1 MSAQHTAWVVCRVCF
16 ATKMQANRRCNQV
29 RRSGLVLIF
38 AALVSSGWAQ
48 SLLDPEGRLPSA
60 DLAVLD
66 SDQVHRA
73 LSCQVEPQKP
83 YLGFD
88 LRFHAN
94 YRATVPVEMLAAG
107 GWLQEVV
114 RVRPRPDGKPVL
126 LARRIEV
133 PGFAAGLKGMG
144 SVDGGFDIGPGH
156 YEIDWMMRESG
167 GRVCSSHWNLDVK
180 VGSRGRKLPLTVRE
194 NMITRSLKSPFADEP
209 PRELCTGQSICL
221 KILLNV
227 SPVESHES
235 ILSLQYMSVLLSML
249 RGIVREPLAD
259 RLSLLAFNLRA
270 QKIVYKQKDTD
281 ANGLDFSALGK
292 ALESPA
298 AGTID
303 YRLLQ
308 DRQSETHFVT
318 SLLVDQLGNRKASQ
332 DAIIIV
338 GPKVSLERNV
348 PLDVLRA
355 GGAAQCPIFYLSYN
369 PTPFEEPFADTIGSA
384 LKAYSMASTY
394 NIASPGDFGAALK
407 GILDR
412 LGRFSTPEAVSS
424 E

>member
-1 MSAQHTAWVVCRVCF
+1 M
-16 ATKMQANRRCNQV
+16 
-29 RRSGLVLIF
+29 F

-48 SLLDPEGRLPSA
+48 SLLDPEDRLPSA
-60 DLAVLD
+60 DLAVLN
-66 SDQVHRA
+66 SDQVHRV

-94 YRATVPVEMLAAG
+94 YRATVPVETLAAG

-114 RVRPRPDGKPVL
+114 RVRPRPDGKPVF
-126 LARRIEV
+126 LARRIDL
-133 PGFAAGLKGMG
+133 PSFAALKGMG
-144 SVDGGFDIGPGH
+144 SVDGGFDIGPGR
-156 YEIDWMMRESG
+156 YEIDWMMRERG
-167 GRVCSSHWNLDVK
+167 GRACSSHWNLDVK

-194 NMITRSLKSPFADEP
+194 NMVTRSLKSPFADEP
-209 PRELCTGQSICL
+209 PRELRAGLSVRL

-227 SPVESHES
+227 SPVESHEN
-235 ILSLQYMSVLLSML
+235 ILSPQYVSVLLSMV
-249 RGIVREPLAD
+249 RGIVREPVAGWV
-259 RLSLLAFNLRA
+259 SLLAFDLRA
-270 QKIVYKQKDTD
+270 QKIVYKQKN
-281 ANGLDFSALGK
+281 ANGIDFSALGK

-318 SLLVDQLGNRKASQ
+318 SLLVDQLGDRKASQ

-338 GPKVSLERNV
+338 GPKVSLERKV
-348 PLDVLRA
+348 PLDLLRA
-355 GGAAQCPIFYLSYN
+355 GGAAPCPIFYLSYN
-369 PTPFEEPFADTIGSA
+369 PSPFEEPFADTIGFA
-384 LKAYSMASTY
+384 LKAYSTASKY
-394 NIASPGDFGAALK
+394 DIASPGDFGAALK